1 MNKTVKIILGIVVLI
16 LLVYVLKYFKDSN
29 AKEVVDYKTEL
40 PFYSTLDTKTVA
52 TGKLNPEEEIELK
65 PQISGIV
72 DQIFV
77 EEGDLVRKGDLI
89 AKIRVVPNEQALGS
103 AKSRINTARL
113 SFENAQTL
121 FNRNKTLFQKGV
133 ISKQDFENSELSLN
147 QAKESYNQSKDDYQ
161 IIKQGSLSGGSSANT
176 TIVAQIPGTILE
188 IPVREG
194 DQVIQSN
201 NFNAGTTIATI
212 ADMSKMIFEG
222 KVDES
227 EVGKL
232 EEGKDIKVIL
242 GAINE
247 KEFPA
252 VLTFVAPKGIEEN
265 GAVQF
270 TIKADVTIERSTKV
284 RAGYSANAEI
294 EIESKDSI
302 LVIKEALLQF
312 NRITEKPFVE
322 LQNENGS
329 FSKKNIEIGLS
340 DGINVEI
347 LDGVEEGDKI
357 KVWNKASEENNEDE
371 EDEDDE

>member
-16 LLVYVLKYFKDSN
+16 LLVFVLKYFKDSN

-40 PFYSTLDTKTVA
+40 PFYSSLDTKIVA

-89 AKIRVVPNEQALGS
+89 AKIRVVPNEQALVS
-103 AKSRINTARL
+103 AKSRISTVKL
-113 SFENAQTL
+113 TFENAKTL
-121 FNRNKTLFQKGV
+121 FNRNKTLFEKGV

-147 QAKESYNQSKDDYQ
+147 QAEENFNQSKNDYQ
-161 IIKQGSLSGGSSANT
+161 IIKRGSLSGGSSANT
-176 TIVAQIPGTILE
+176 TIVAQISGTVLE

-232 EEGKDIKVIL
+232 EEGKDIVVIL

-252 VLTFVAPKGIEEN
+252 TLTFVAPKGVEQN

-270 TIKADVTIERSTKV
+270 TVKADVKIESSTKI
-284 RAGYSANAEI
+284 RAGYCA
-294 EIESKDSI
+294 
-302 LVIKEALLQF
+302 
-312 NRITEKPFVE
+312 
-322 LQNENGS
+322 
-329 FSKKNIEIGLS
+329 
-340 DGINVEI
+340 
-347 LDGVEEGDKI
+347 
-357 KVWNKASEENNEDE
+357 
-371 EDEDDE
+371 DD

>member
-1 MNKTVKIILGIVVLI
+1 MKKVIKIIVGLG
-16 LLVYVLKYFKDSN
+16 LLVALVMVLKYFKDSN
-29 AKEVVDYKTEL
+29 EKSVEDFKVSE
-40 PFYSTLDTKTVA
+40 PFYSSMKTKIVA

-65 PQISGIV
+65 PQIAGII
-72 DQIFV
+72 DKILV
-77 EEGDLVRKGDLI
+77 EEGDIVRKGDLI
-89 AKIRVVPNEQALGS
+89 AKIRVVPNEQSLVGANGQIS
-103 AKSRINTARL
+103 TAKISYN
-113 SFENAQTL
+113 NA
-121 FNRNKTLFQKGV
+121 KTLFDRNKALFNKGV

-147 QAKESYNQSKDDYQ
+147 QASESLRQAQNNYQ
-161 IIKQGSLSGGSSANT
+161 IIKRGSLSGGGSANT
-176 TIVAQIPGTILE
+176 SITAQIPGTVLE

-194 DQVIQSN
+194 DQVIESN
-201 NFNAGTTIATI
+201 SFNAGTTIATI

-222 KVDES
+222 KVDEA

-252 VLTFVAPKGIEEN
+252 KLTFVAPKGQEEN

-270 TIKADVTIERSTKV
+270 TIKADVTVEQSTKI

-294 EIESKDSI
+294 EMASKDSV
-302 LVIKEALLQF
+302 LVIKESLLQF

-322 LQNENGS
+322 IQKEDGKFEKENVTL
-329 FSKKNIEIGLS
+329 GLS

-347 LDGVEEGDKI
+347 TEGIEEGDKV
-357 KVWNKASEENNEDE
+357 KVWNKASKEDNEDE
-371 EDEDDE
+371 D